1 MLKGK
6 GFLLALKLEYPF
18 FSQESKLKK
27 QFPAPERDTISDSGR
42 SIHSVQPVIDKSI
55 ALHIYGV
62 DDPGPEITVELVEVL
77 QNRINEAMLEVLSVL
92 LSRNPNCKLTY
103 ADVRVSVKGRVS
115 RFGPCA
121 SCNISSFNSI
131 VYETLKSQLILIL
144 ILYIMNGF
152 LRLEGSLVR

>member
-1 MLKGK
+1 M
-6 GFLLALKLEYPF
+6 
-18 FSQESKLKK
+18 
-27 QFPAPERDTISDSGR
+27 
-42 SIHSVQPVIDKSI
+42 QPVIDKSI

-115 RFGPCA
+115 RLGPCA

-131 VYETLKSQLILIL
+131 VYGTLKSQLILTLIL

>member
-1 MLKGK
+1 MRVAKGK
-6 GFLLALKLEYPF
+6 SSLLALKLEYLL

-27 QFPAPERDTISDSGR
+27 QLPASERDTVSDSGR
-42 SIHSVQPVIDKSI
+42 STHSVHPVIDKSI

-103 ADVRVSVKGRVS
+103 ADVRVSV
-115 RFGPCA
+115 
-121 SCNISSFNSI
+121 N
-131 VYETLKSQLILIL
+131 
-144 ILYIMNGF
+144 
-152 LRLEGSLVR
+152 